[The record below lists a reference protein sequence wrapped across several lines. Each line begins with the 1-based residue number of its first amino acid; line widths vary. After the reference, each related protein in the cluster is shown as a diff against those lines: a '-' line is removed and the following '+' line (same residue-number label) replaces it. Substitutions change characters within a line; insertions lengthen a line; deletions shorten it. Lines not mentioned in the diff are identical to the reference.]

1 MLFSRSVEYSIRAL
15 GRLAEA
21 PEGRHEMARR
31 IADEEGLP
39 AFFLAKT
46 LQTLARQGIVRSSKG
61 PTGGFKLARPARKIR
76 LLDIV
81 EALDGGENLQTG
93 LADLP
98 NFKPVR
104 GVILTYLRTTTIAD
118 VVEQRARE
126 RAARRRKAAKKA
138 RPKAPTK
145 PPTLK
150 PRKARPAADS

>member
-15 GRLAEA
+15 GRLAET
-21 PEGRHEMARR
+21 PDGRHEMARR
-31 IADEEGLP
+31 IAEEEGLP

-61 PTGGFKLARPARKIR
+61 PTGGFKLNRPARRIR

-81 EALDGGENLQTG
+81 EALDGGDDLQNG

-104 GVILTYLRTTTIAD
+104 GAILSYLRTTTIAD
-118 VVEQRARE
+118 VVVQRERE
-126 RAARRRKAAKKA
+126 RAARRRKAAKKS
-138 RPKAPTK
+138 RLKGPPKSSAT
-145 PPTLK
+145 
-150 PRKARPAADS
+150 RPAAD